1 MRKGPGQR
9 GQAAT
14 LALAS
19 LLAILLPAEGWP
31 QKTADNDIGEGG
43 NTMGF
48 DMAPETNLAVVQA
61 ALKQIPIPMGFVG
74 ACRDGVCC

>member
-1 MRKGPGQR
+1 MRKDPGQHGR
-9 GQAAT
+9 VAT

-19 LLAILLPAEGWP
+19 LLAVLLPAGGLP

-48 DMAPETNLAVVQA
+48 DMAA
-61 ALKQIPIPMGFVG
+61 
-74 ACRDGVCC
+74 